1 MKAFISKSQ
10 AFTVAQIQR
19 QYRQLYFTDQY
30 SSHTFRTEMV
40 YTMLFLL
47 ICLCYHNKQFG
58 AARHVLLE
66 FKVIKSHNMKI
77 RGCGPNFPSGK
88 F

>member
-10 AFTVAQIQR
+10 VLTVAQIQR

-30 SSHTFRTEMV
+30 SSHTFCTEII

-47 ICLCYHNKQFG
+47 IRLCYHNKQFG
-58 AARHVLLE
+58 AARHVLKL
-66 FKVIKSHNMKI
+66 HNIKI
-77 RGCGPNFPSGK
+77 RGCGPNFHS
-88 F
+88 